1 MVHDRRLAAL
11 AMTKEEIAIN
21 RKVASKQFLKQ
32 TNQEDDGSIE
42 PEEQLERAKKKEKT
56 INIFEADDMDAV
68 SKMIYNLR

>member
-32 TNQEDDGSIE
+32 TNQEDNGSIE
-42 PEEQLERAKKKEKT
+42 PEEQLETAKKKEKT